1 MDDRSTPN
9 DRLPVIVVGAGPAGL
24 RFSQRLHA
32 LRPAL
37 PLHLIGAEAR
47 APYDRVRL
55 SSALAG
61 DCDWAS
67 LEQGWALPEH
77 PGLQWSPG
85 VKVTAIDRDA
95 HQVVLAGGDTLRYRQ
110 LVLATGST
118 PHVPNIPGTDLP
130 GVYRFRDARDAEQLS
145 ARRVRSRRIVVLG
158 GGLLGLE
165 AARAMRR
172 FNTDITL
179 VEHSDRLMSRQL
191 DITAAA
197 LLHEQV
203 RALGLKVIV
212 DDGALALHGRHAVQ
226 SVALRSGRSLPA
238 DTVIIATGIVPNTAL
253 ALASGLPIGRGIKVD
268 DQLRTGD
275 PDISAIG
282 ECAEHD
288 GVVYGLVAPCL
299 EQGAVAASVIAGTPA
314 RYRGSVDGTRLKVMK
329 TTVFA
334 AGAHPDRSATG
345 AFGSLIFKDPAN
357 GHYRRLL
364 HARGRLAGVLGVGD
378 WAELPRAMDAVQ
390 QGQRIGWGQRWRFR
404 RSGQL
409 WPAAE
414 SASVAAWPA
423 GTTVC
428 NCTGVTRGTL
438 SEAMG
443 AGCQT
448 RAALA
453 ERTRASTV
461 CGSCIP
467 LLESLLGAPYRP
479 EPVRGAK
486 PLLGMAALAS
496 LAAALTALLP
506 GVPYVAE
513 WSSQGWRW
521 DALWRDGFIKQ
532 VTGFSLAGL
541 AVAGLV
547 LSLRKRIG
555 RLAFGHFALWR
566 NLHVAL
572 GLAAV
577 GALLLHTGG
586 RLGHGLNALLM
597 GIFLLLIIAGGAAAV
612 LAATEHR
619 LAPAQAKRLRGGL
632 NWLHILAFWPLPAL
646 LGFHVLKTY
655 YY

>member
-1 MDDRSTPN
+1 M
-9 DRLPVIVVGAGPAGL
+9 IVAGAGPAGL

-32 LRPAL
+32 LRANL
-37 PLHLIGAEAR
+37 PLMLIGAEAR

-61 DCDWAS
+61 DCDWAA
-67 LEQGWALPEH
+67 LEHGWALPEH
-77 PGLQWSPG
+77 RSLRWLPG
-85 VKVTAIDRDA
+85 VSVTAIDRAA
-95 HQVVLAGGDTLRYRQ
+95 HRVTLSNGDSAAYRQ

-118 PHVPNIPGTDLP
+118 PHIPNIPGTALP

-145 ARRVRSRRIVVLG
+145 ARRVRSRRVVVLG

-172 FNTDITL
+172 YNTDITV
-179 VEHSDRLMSRQL
+179 VEHSARLMPRQL
-191 DITAAA
+191 DAAAAA
-197 LLHEQV
+197 LLGDQV
-203 RALGLKVIV
+203 RSLGIKVVV
-212 DDGALALHGRHAVQ
+212 DDGALALHGQHAVQ
-226 SVALRSGRSLPA
+226 SVALRSGRSLLA

-253 ALASGLPIGRGIKVD
+253 ALASGLAIGRGIKVD
-268 DQLRTGD
+268 QQLRTGD
-275 PDISAIG
+275 PDIFAIG
-282 ECAEHD
+282 ECAEHN
-288 GVVYGLVAPCL
+288 GVVYGLAAPCL
-299 EQGAVAASVIAGTPA
+299 EQGAVAASVIAGDA
-314 RYRGSVDGTRLKVMK
+314 AQYCGSVAGTRLKVMK

-334 AGAHPDRSATG
+334 AGAHPDESPTG
-345 AFGSLIFKDPAN
+345 AHRSLRFHDRSS
-357 GHYRRLL
+357 GDYRRLL
-364 HARGRLAGVLGVGD
+364 HARGRLTGVLGVGD

-390 QGQRIGWGQRWRFR
+390 QGQRISLLQRWRFH

-409 WPAAE
+409 WPTAE

-423 GTTVC
+423 NTTVC
-428 NCTGVTRGTL
+428 NCTGVTRGAL
-438 SEAMG
+438 SDAMA
-443 AGCQT
+443 AGCLN

-461 CGSCIP
+461 CGSCVP
-467 LLESLLGAPYRP
+467 LLEALLGAPYRP

-486 PLLGMAALAS
+486 PLLGMALMAT
-496 LAAALTALLP
+496 LAAALITLLP

-541 AVAGLV
+541 ALAGLA
-547 LSLRKRIG
+547 LSLRKRIAK
-555 RLAFGHFALWR
+555 LAVGHFALWR

-577 GALLLHTGG
+577 SALLLHTGG
-586 RLGHGLNALLM
+586 RLGYGLNALLM
-597 GIFLLLIIAGGAAAV
+597 SSFLLLIVAGGAAAV

-619 LAPAQAKRLRGGL
+619 LAPARAKRLRGGL
-632 NWLHILAFWPLPAL
+632 NWLHILAFWPLPVL